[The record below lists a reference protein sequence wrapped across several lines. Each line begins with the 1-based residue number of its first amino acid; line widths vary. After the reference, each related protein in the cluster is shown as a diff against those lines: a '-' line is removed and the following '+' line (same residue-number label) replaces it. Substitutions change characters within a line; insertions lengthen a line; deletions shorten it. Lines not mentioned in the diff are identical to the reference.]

1 MDKNKAI
8 EKIKK
13 CLALGKSANEHEA
26 AQALKQAQA
35 LMREYGISDADVALS
50 DIKKHACTAK
60 TANQIPGWQAWLANT
75 VKAAFGAEWYLGGD
89 WNNAH
94 IVFYGAGNK
103 AELAAY
109 AYSVLLRQLQSARR
123 DYIATALKRV
133 KLAKNKTYRADQF
146 CEGWIAAVYH
156 KVDKF
161 ANGEREQALLDQ
173 FSESLGLRKSKPRE
187 AAPSSNAKKAA
198 DIDRFLG
205 NLQGKSAQLH
215 HAMGADKQQIIEE
228 NV

>member
-50 DIKKHACTAK
+50 AIKKHACTAK

-75 VKAAFGAEWYLGGD
+75 VKAAFGAEWYLGGY

-161 ANGEREQALLDQ
+161 ANGEREQALLQQ
-173 FSESLGLRKSKPRE
+173 FGESLGLRKSKPRE

-215 HAMGADKQQIIEE
+215 HAMGADKQQMIEE
-228 NV
+228 DA

>member
-1 MDKNKAI
+1 MDKQKAM

-13 CLALGKSANEHEA
+13 CLALSKSANEHEA
-26 AQALKQAQA
+26 AQALKQMQA

-50 DIKKHACTAK
+50 DIKQHACTDK

-75 VKAAFGAEWYLGGD
+75 VKQAFGVGWYVGGD
-89 WNNAH
+89 WNQAR

-109 AYSVLLRQLQSARR
+109 AYSVLLRQLKAARR
-123 DYIATALKRV
+123 EYIATALKRV

-146 CEGWIAAVYH
+146 CEGWITAVYR

-161 ANGEREQALLDQ
+161 ANGEREQALLKQ
-173 FSESLGLRKSKPRE
+173 FGESLGLGKMTPRE
-187 AAPSSNAKKAA
+187 AKPSSNAKKVA
-198 DIDRFLG
+198 DLDRFLG
-205 NLQGKSAQLH
+205 NQQGKNAQLH
-215 HAMGADKQQIIEE
+215 QAMGEEKHKQIGA
-228 NV
+228 